1 MATALVPRL
10 SPAVNFPGGEV
21 NLDVALANED
31 VLAPG
36 RYEAKVA
43 IVGPDGWRWQR
54 SVDIEVDGRRGPLAV
69 PVLSERLALGGGPGR
84 YRCAASLGTSA
95 APAAGRLDAEVI
107 APPAPL
113 TLRRPVA
120 ALCFGEAGLA
130 WLAANGIEVA
140 TSQGPSSDVDL
151 VLVGHAGDW
160 PRRTGKRLP
169 PWSTGAP
176 PPSCSTHGNSLSQ
189 GRPRPCSRSGP
200 PFRSRSSTIGSTTKS
215 ASPEKP
221 LVTGLQEPGLM
232 KWRLYDQV
240 LPRHL
245 LQGEAEDV
253 AAFAVTIGFPCPGGY
268 ASGLIAATFRHGA
281 GRVVV
286 STFELLAH
294 VGSLAV
300 ADQLTVNLLRYAAG

>member
-1 MATALVPRL
+1 M
-10 SPAVNFPGGEV
+10 
-21 NLDVALANED
+21 ALANED

-54 SVDIEVDGRRGPLAV
+54 SVEIEVDGHRGPLAV
-69 PVLSERLALGGGPGR
+69 PVLSERLALDGGPGR

-113 TLRRPVA
+113 TLRRRVA
-120 ALCFGEAGLA
+120 ALCFGETGLA

-140 TSQGPSSDVDL
+140 ASQGPSSDVDL
-151 VLVGHAGDW
+151 VLVGHAGDLAAPDW
-160 PRRTGKRLP
+160 QEVAALVDRGATAVVFNPWELIVPGDTSAVLP
-169 PWSTGAP
+169 LGA
-176 PPSCSTHGNSLSQ
+176 SISV
-189 GRPRPCSRSGP
+189 
-200 PFRSRSSTIGSTTKS
+200 TKFHDWLYHKECF
-215 ASPEKP
+215 AREAAF
-221 LVTGLQEPGLM
+221 VTGLQEPGLM

-268 ASGLIAATFRHGA
+268 TSGLIAATFRHGA
-281 GRVVV
+281 GRRGRQYV
-286 STFELLAH
+286 
-294 VGSLAV
+294 
-300 ADQLTVNLLRYAAG
+300 